1 MKLNFLQSTKWEE
14 FQKSQGKKTFRLKG
28 DDFETFAILDH
39 TPLGDYLFCPYGPV
53 LKNKNALESAI
64 KALKTLAQQQK
75 VIFIRLEP
83 QMYFAPNYMQKI
95 GAKKV
100 HDIEPAATWIL
111 DLTSPQEEI
120 LKGIE
125 KEKTRLWRNSNKKGI
140 TFRKSTDANDT
151 KILNSLLSQVAQK
164 NDFTPHKNKYLTDQV
179 KSGVASLFIVELAQD
194 NEKAPIAAS
203 MVYDDEDTRYY
214 IHAAADYAHRK
225 LGAGSSIII
234 EEILDAK
241 NKGLKYFDFWGI
253 TTSTDKNHP
262 WYGFTQFKKSY
273 GGVEKI
279 FSGTYDIPVNKIKYR
294 LYSLLRPLNKLRKK

>member
-1 MKLNFLQSTKWEE
+1 
-14 FQKSQGKKTFRLKG
+14 
-28 DDFETFAILDH
+28 
-39 TPLGDYLFCPYGPV
+39 
-53 LKNKNALESAI
+53 
-64 KALKTLAQQQK
+64 
-75 VIFIRLEP
+75 
-83 QMYFAPNYMQKI
+83 
-95 GAKKV
+95 
-100 HDIEPAATWIL
+100 
-111 DLTSPQEEI
+111 
-120 LKGIE
+120 
-125 KEKTRLWRNSNKKGI
+125 
-140 TFRKSTDANDT
+140 
-151 KILNSLLSQVAQK
+151 
-164 NDFTPHKNKYLTDQV
+164 
-179 KSGVASLFIVELAQD
+179 
-194 NEKAPIAAS
+194 